1 MKRFNLLLVLLILPL
16 ILSAQRLEFMG
27 IPLDGTITQFQA
39 KLIKKG
45 FSVSKYSKSL
55 DKGIR
60 AYNGRFSGRKVAI
73 ATYYNPKSK
82 NVYAV
87 RVIFDDDSFKS
98 GESAFDVFDYYKN
111 LIDTKYSDVSKE
123 DTEDS
128 ATTEDAR
135 RHYAIT
141 VYHDINKE
149 TIRGTIR
156 IQVVENTDYYN
167 SYYVTLDY
175 VDGLNS
181 FLSGFS
187 DYINDMND
195 L

>member
-1 MKRFNLLLVLLILPL
+1 MKRLHLVIISLLFPLLLC
-16 ILSAQRLEFMG
+16 AQHLEFMG

-45 FSVSKYSKSL
+45 FHISKLSKAL

-60 AYNGRFSGRKVAI
+60 AYNGRFSGRKVVV

-87 RVIFDDDSFKS
+87 RVMLDDDSFKN
-98 GESAFDVFDYYKN
+98 GESAFDVFDYYTD
-111 LIDTKYSDVSKE
+111 LINAKYSDISKE
-123 DTEDS
+123 DTDDK
-128 ATTEDAR
+128 ATTENAR

-141 VYHDINKE
+141 VYHDSTKE

-167 SYYVTLDY
+167 TYYVTLDY

-181 FLSGFS
+181 FLSGFI
-187 DYINDMND
+187 DYIEDMND